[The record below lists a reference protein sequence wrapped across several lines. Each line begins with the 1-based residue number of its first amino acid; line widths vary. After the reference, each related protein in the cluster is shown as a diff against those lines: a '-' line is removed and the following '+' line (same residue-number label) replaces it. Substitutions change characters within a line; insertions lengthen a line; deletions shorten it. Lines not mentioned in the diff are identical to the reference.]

1 MDIGRENCCSCGGVS
16 TTDVLKFPHTCVK
29 FVEVVVY
36 SPLDCDTGS
45 FSNSTSR
52 MQRVGRD
59 PEFSKFSLGELLP
72 HLRESPVNNPVE
84 KIVGLPANFQLAA
97 VPSPENEF
105 PVVAK
110 SPVVGD
116 AMEDYPVLRSPKF
129 GLGMENPV
137 EPQSQNVGVGMEKL
151 VDPQL

>member
-1 MDIGRENCCSCGGVS
+1 MIQVPFQILR
-16 TTDVLKFPHTCVK
+16 P
-29 FVEVVVY
+29 
-36 SPLDCDTGS
+36 
-45 FSNSTSR
+45 R

-84 KIVGLPANFQLAA
+84 KIVGLPANYQLAA
-97 VPSPENEF
+97 LPSSENEI

-110 SPVVGD
+110 SPVVGG

-129 GLGMENPV
+129 GVGIENPV